1 MPTGLESGKT
11 WSPIGAQAT
20 VSTSA
25 ASRVWTLNEVAAYE
39 GAGTWPGPL
48 GEFEAIARFVADG
61 STATYDFTSIPQVYR
76 DLRLVAS
83 LGRNAVS
90 GEKLWI
96 YVDVGSGFDT
106 TASNYG
112 TYGMRGGSSS
122 SGTMQ
127 TENNTSQA
135 GYNYDWPGAP
145 STAYANSFIMDWSD
159 YADATKLPNA
169 IFWQNNYVPGGSSQ
183 TTITGAWQ
191 RYVAGAIQG
200 IRITRN
206 TTTSNYY
213 FKQPTTFTLFGRGA
227 AD

>member
-1 MPTGLESGKT
+1 MASPGYGDNGSVIGPANTPTASVASGV
-11 WSPIGAQAT
+11 WS
-20 VSTSA
+20 
-25 ASRVWTLNEVAAYE
+25 LDEVAEAE
-39 GAGTWPGPL
+39 RDDIWPAPL

-90 GEKLWI
+90 GEKLFI

-106 TASNYG
+106 SAGNYV
-112 TYGMRGGSSS
+112 TYGMRGAGGSY
-122 SGTMQ
+122 GFMQ
-127 TENNTSQA
+127 TENNASQA

-145 STAYANSFIMDWSD
+145 STSFANSFIMDWSD

-169 IFWQNNYVPGGSSQ
+169 IFWQNNYVSGGSSNP
-183 TTITGAWQ
+183 TITGAWQ

-206 TTTSNYY
+206 ITTSDYY
-213 FKQPTTFTLFGRGA
+213 FKVPTTFTLFGRGA

>member
-1 MPTGLESGKT
+1 MVGIESGKT
-11 WSPIGAQAT
+11 WSRIGAQVAPT
-20 VSTSA
+20 TASA
-25 ASRVWTLNEVAAYE
+25 SGVWQIQEASEYI
-39 GAGTWPGPL
+39 GACTWPAPAVD
-48 GEFEAIARFVADG
+48 FKAIARFVADG
-61 STATYDFTSIPQVYR
+61 STATYDFTSIPQDYR

-90 GEKLWI
+90 GEKLFI

-106 TASNYG
+106 SSSNYG
-112 TYGMRGGSSS
+112 TYGMRGSSS
-122 SGTMQ
+122 SYGSMQ
-127 TENNTSQA
+127 TENNASQA
-135 GYNYDWPGAP
+135 GYNYDWPGSP
-145 STAYANSFIMDWSD
+145 TTKYANSFIMDWSD

-169 IFWQNNYVPGGSSQ
+169 IFWQNNYMPGGSSQ

-206 TTTSNYY
+206 VTTSNYY

>member
-1 MPTGLESGKT
+1 MAGTGYGDNGSVIGPANTPT
-11 WSPIGAQAT
+11 
-20 VSTSA
+20 TSA
-25 ASRVWTLNEVAAYE
+25 ASGVWSLGEVAEAQRDSI
-39 GAGTWPGPL
+39 WPNPL

-90 GEKLWI
+90 GEKLFV

-106 TASNYG
+106 SASNYG

-122 SGTMQ
+122 YGSMQ

-159 YADATKLPNA
+159 YADSTKLPNA

>member
-1 MPTGLESGKT
+1 MSYGSNGGVIGPENAPT
-11 WSPIGAQAT
+11 
-20 VSTSA
+20 TSA
-25 ASRVWTLNEVAAYE
+25 ASGVWS
-39 GAGTWPGPL
+39 L
-48 GEFEAIARFVADG
+48 GELAEAERDSLWPAPAVDFEAIARFVADG
-61 STATYDFTSIPQVYR
+61 STATYDFTSIPQDYR

-90 GEKLWI
+90 GEKLFI

-106 TASNYG
+106 SASNYG
-112 TYGMRGGSSS
+112 TYGMRGGSGNYGS
-122 SGTMQ
+122 MQ

-135 GYNYDWPGAP
+135 GYNYDWPGSP
-145 STAYANSFIMDWSD
+145 TTARANSFIMDWSD

-169 IFWQNNYVPGGSSQ
+169 IFWQNNYMPGGSSA

-191 RYVAGAIQG
+191 RYVAGAISG